1 VGLILNSIKDDL
13 LNSLTIFFILHFLK
27 KESKEGV
34 FGAGL
39 KVSIEGEIYPKF
51 YNDQRKEIL
60 NSTFYQ
66 KIKRAEA
73 DKLIEPVKRYDERRK
88 KEVETSKIKISEEG
102 LKQYEKMRQELS
114 GFLTIT
120 QEILT

>member
-51 YNDQRKEIL
+51 YNDQRK
-60 NSTFYQ
+60 
-66 KIKRAEA
+66 
-73 DKLIEPVKRYDERRK
+73 
-88 KEVETSKIKISEEG
+88 
-102 LKQYEKMRQELS
+102 
-114 GFLTIT
+114 
-120 QEILT
+120 